1 MAYSM
6 AGAYANS
13 PTAKAVTPVRPVP
26 ALLAALL
33 GLAAAASVPAAAGPR
48 EREQAEAFK
57 DAREGRII
65 PLRVIEQRL
74 VPAMRGFSYLG
85 PEYYAELG
93 RYRLKFLR
101 GQRVVWVDVDARTGE
116 VIGRSGF

>member
-1 MAYSM
+1 M
-6 AGAYANS
+6 
-13 PTAKAVTPVRPVP
+13 RPVLV
-26 ALLAALL
+26 LLVAIL
-33 GLAAAASVPAAAGPR
+33 GMTAIGPAAAGPR

-57 DAREGRII
+57 DARDGRIV
-65 PLRVIEQRL
+65 PLRVIEGRI
-74 VPAMRGFSYLG
+74 VPQMRGFSYLG
-85 PEYYAELG
+85 PEYYADIG

>member
-1 MAYSM
+1 MGYSM
-6 AGAYANS
+6 AGRYATS
-13 PTAKAVTPVRPVP
+13 PSSKAVPVMRPVP
-26 ALLAALL
+26 VLLVAVL
-33 GLAAAASVPAAAGPR
+33 GLTAAVSAPASAGPR

-57 DAREGRII
+57 DARDGRII
-65 PLRVIEQRL
+65 PLRAIEARIVTQ
-74 VPAMRGFSYLG
+74 MRGFSYLG
-85 PEYYAELG
+85 PEYYADIG

>member
-1 MAYSM
+1 MRS
-6 AGAYANS
+6 
-13 PTAKAVTPVRPVP
+13 VLI
-26 ALLAALL
+26 LLVAAL
-33 GLAAAASVPAAAGPR
+33 GMATAPAAAGPR

-57 DAREGRII
+57 GARDGRII
-65 PLRVIEQRL
+65 PLRAIEARI
-74 VPAMRGFSYLG
+74 VPQMRGFSYLG
-85 PEYYAELG
+85 PEYYAEIG

>member
-1 MAYSM
+1 M
-6 AGAYANS
+6 
-13 PTAKAVTPVRPVP
+13 RPVLALFVAFLGMTAAVSAP
-26 ALLAALL
+26 A
-33 GLAAAASVPAAAGPR
+33 SAGPR

-57 DAREGRII
+57 GAREGRII
-65 PLRVIEQRL
+65 PLRVIESRV
-74 VPAMRGFSYLG
+74 VPQMRGFSYLG
-85 PEYYAELG
+85 PEYYADIG

>member
-1 MAYSM
+1 M
-6 AGAYANS
+6 
-13 PTAKAVTPVRPVP
+13 RPF
-26 ALLAALL
+26 AALVVAVL
-33 GLAAAASVPAAAGPR
+33 GMTAAVSAPVEAGPR
-48 EREQAEAFK
+48 EREQAEAFRGT
-57 DAREGRII
+57 REGRII
-65 PLRVIEQRL
+65 PLRAIEARI
-74 VPAMRGFSYLG
+74 VPQMRGFAYIG

>member
-1 MAYSM
+1 M
-6 AGAYANS
+6 
-13 PTAKAVTPVRPVP
+13 RPLS
-26 ALLAALL
+26 ALVVALI
-33 GLAAAASVPAAAGPR
+33 GLTAAASAPAYAGPR

-57 DAREGRII
+57 GARDGRII
-65 PLRVIEQRL
+65 PLRVIEQRI

-85 PEYYAELG
+85 PEYYADIG

-116 VIGRSGF
+116 IIGRSGY

>member
-1 MAYSM
+1 M
-6 AGAYANS
+6 
-13 PTAKAVTPVRPVP
+13 RPVS
-26 ALLAALL
+26 ALLVAVLGMTAAVS
-33 GLAAAASVPAAAGPR
+33 APAVAGPR

-57 DAREGRII
+57 GARDGRII
-65 PLRVIEQRL
+65 PLRLIESRIVAQ
-74 VPAMRGFSYLG
+74 MRGFSYLG
-85 PEYYAELG
+85 PEYYADIG

>member
-1 MAYSM
+1 MGYSM
-6 AGAYANS
+6 AGGYATS
-13 PTAKAVTPVRPVP
+13 PTAKAVPFMRIVS
-26 ALLAALL
+26 ALLVALV
-33 GLAAAASVPAAAGPR
+33 GMTASVPSAAAPR

-57 DAREGRII
+57 GAQAGRII
-65 PLRVIEQRL
+65 PLRSIEARI
-74 VPAMRGFSYLG
+74 VPQMRGFSYLG
-85 PEYYAELG
+85 PEYYADIG